1 MSPKRPVEPAGA
13 VDAPNAPTAP
23 WKTHRTRF
31 PQLPQASKSVTYV
44 LTSQVLPM
52 SWRRALKAGRYSDVK
67 RHYVRPRT
75 SFDVVTI
82 CPVWRDACSAA

>member
-52 SWRRALKAGRYSDVK
+52 SWRRALKAGRHTKVAGGHSLSG
-67 RHYVRPRT
+67 HFFGGTLSITGP
-75 SFDVVTI
+75 
-82 CPVWRDACSAA
+82 